1 RPIVCVI
8 VSDTVN
14 FGNLETLVRALAVCQ
29 ARGVTADVV
38 FLDESDS
45 AYAHP
50 THDRLQKIIRQYLR
64 RTATNRQFGTY
75 VVPSFSLDEESR
87 AAFALASQVLLDL
100 RADHWH
106 RQLLHQQR
114 QEPVIPGFLP
124 QPSAPVRRLPVAPV
138 ERPANLLM

>member
-1 RPIVCVI
+1 RAQPALWRHGISGDRPIVCVVI
-8 VSDTVN
+8 SDTVN

-29 ARGVTADVV
+29 ARGMTADVV

-75 VVPSFSLDEESR
+75 IVPSFSLDEESR
-87 AAFALASQVLLDL
+87 GAFVLSANLLLDL
-100 RADHWH
+100 RQDHWH
-106 RQLLHQQR
+106 RQLLRQQK
-114 QEPVIPGFLP
+114 QEPV
-124 QPSAPVRRLPVAPV
+124 
-138 ERPANLLM
+138 